1 MPERVD
7 AFGAA
12 PLTSKAEPG
21 DDVGA
26 VHAGTLAGSQ
36 RSVPAADRRGAAAA
50 GNATDRHDLARR
62 QTRCP
67 WYDHIVAPDHS
78 VPILISIQ
86 F

>member
-1 MPERVD
+1 MSERVD

-50 GNATDRHDLARR
+50 GNQRTVTTWRVGSPGALGMIT
-62 QTRCP
+62 
-67 WYDHIVAPDHS
+67 
-78 VPILISIQ
+78 
-86 F
+86 